1 MHSATH
7 CNLSPPIKIIR
18 EAAADIQTINLSIM
32 QYGRQGKIRM
42 N

>member
-1 MHSATH
+1 MHSAPH
-7 CNLSPPIKIIR
+7 CNLSPQLKIIR
-18 EAAADIQTINLSIM
+18 EAAADIQTIKLSIL